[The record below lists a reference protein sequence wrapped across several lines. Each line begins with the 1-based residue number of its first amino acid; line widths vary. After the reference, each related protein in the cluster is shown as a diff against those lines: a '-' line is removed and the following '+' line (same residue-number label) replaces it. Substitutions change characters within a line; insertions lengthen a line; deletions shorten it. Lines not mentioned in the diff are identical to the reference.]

1 MKRISHNFWND
12 PKHTSAVYA
21 LCLFEAMLSDDN
33 YKNRELINTENYW
46 RCCVFQQKILA
57 KI

>member
-21 LCLFEAMLSDDN
+21 LCLFEATLSDDN
-33 YKNRELINTENYW
+33 YKNRELINTE
-46 RCCVFQQKILA
+46 KIEDA
-57 KI
+57 VSFSRKY